1 MQSDRK
7 KHICFCNF
15 LVSDFF
21 SFCLLLCLALPQ
33 KRLQNRSPRRLKT
46 FPKDCSNS
54 VEFWK
59 CFRGRFGPILDP
71 PMASSS
77 RASRRPQGLQK
88 RLLRPLA
95 SLEASRIDFGSF
107 SDLSGLDFGPSSDSH
122 EASSSRATRHPC
134 HLSDLFSTLWLGYK

>member
-1 MQSDRK
+1 M
-7 KHICFCNF
+7 F
-15 LVSDFF
+15 LQRF
-21 SFCLLLCLALPQ
+21 SFRVFFFLLVALSSPVS
-33 KRLQNRSPRRLKT
+33 KRLQNRSPRRPKT
-46 FPKDCSNS
+46 FPKGCSNS
-54 VEFWK
+54 VAFWK

-95 SLEASRIDFGSF
+95 SLEASRIDFGGF

-134 HLSDLFSTLWLGYK
+134 HLSDLFSTRWLGWTTHIADLK